1 MRIRRSKPVD
11 NFTIIPNATLRDER
25 LSYCARGVLVELLSR
40 PSGWETNA
48 DALSERA
55 RRHRG
60 DTVGEG
66 RRALRAAFKELEAAG
81 YLLRRKEKGERG
93 RIVTVLEVFDVPQ
106 VGGLGEPDRGTG
118 DRGTAG
124 GTSASGTS
132 VRGTSAS
139 GTSIRSTDVRST
151 EEEDLFEEDASTTS
165 LPEVPEA
172 PVAPDVTAGG
182 GGGSDLRSLAVE
194 IAASLDYLGKPPT
207 RKQRKVIEDR
217 LVVFL
222 EAGWSLD
229 ELAVHLDITG
239 QAVRYAPG
247 LYADRLDPVEL
258 SSRRPSPAAPQP
270 FRGGVRGD
278 VLTAAEIEA
287 LTVEDVFSTGRRDTV
302 DGGMWERAMGR
313 ARKKTAAL
321 ADAGHQPY
329 SNDVWSA
336 PADPAA
342 AAKVPHCGDP
352 DCDPVSRMR
361 DFERPDG
368 FMVVVQCEKCHPA
381 MQW

>member
-25 LSYCARGVLVELLSR
+25 LSYCARGVLSELLSR

-93 RIVTVLEVFDVPQ
+93 RFVTVLEVFDVPQ
-106 VGGLGEPDRGTG
+106 VGGLGEPDRGT
-118 DRGTAG
+118 AG
-124 GTSASGTS
+124 GTSASGMS

-165 LPEVPEA
+165 LPEVP
-172 PVAPDVTAGG
+172 PVAPDVTDGG

-194 IAASLDYLGKPPT
+194 IAASLDYCGKPPT
-207 RKQRKVIEDR
+207 TKQRKIIEDR

-229 ELAVHLDITG
+229 ELVVHLDLTG
-239 QAVRYAPG
+239 QAIRYAPAV
-247 LYADRLDPVEL
+247 YIDRLDPVEL
-258 SSRRPSPAAPQP
+258 SSRRPSPAAPQA
-270 FRGGVRGD
+270 FRGGTRGPMP
-278 VLTAAEIEA
+278 TAADYA
-287 LTVEDVFSTGRRDTV
+287 SATVDTV
-302 DGGMWERAMGR
+302 LFDDRPDTADGGMWERASAR
-313 ARKKTAAL
+313 ARSRTATL
-321 ADAGHQPY
+321 DREHTPY
-329 SNDVWSA
+329 SNDTWTA

-342 AAKVPHCGDP
+342 AAKIPWCGDL
-352 DCDPVSRMR
+352 DCDEKSRMR
-361 DFERPDG
+361 DGVDHNGLPF
-368 FMVVVQCEKCHPA
+368 VYQCEKCHPNNRP
-381 MQW
+381 W